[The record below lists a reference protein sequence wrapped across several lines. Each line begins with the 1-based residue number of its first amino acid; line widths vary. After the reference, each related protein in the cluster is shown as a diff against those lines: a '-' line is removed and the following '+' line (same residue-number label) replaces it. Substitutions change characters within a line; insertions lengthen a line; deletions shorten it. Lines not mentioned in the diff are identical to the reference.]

1 MALPLG
7 KVYGTMG
14 AVVAFARALDED
26 MNIYLARHARGGDD
40 GELSESDR
48 QANEHALK
56 HGLRVLSAYTLTH
69 RRENLDYHRG
79 RPQQD
84 DDSCCPRN
92 TDGYPAPP
100 ERHLGSE
107 QEIAVAAQRQSGA
120 VNLEHGPDSWPMQAL
135 KTRGGGRGSEPT
147 TRGPQAAAR
156 V

>member
-56 HGLRVLSAYTLTH
+56 HGLRVLSAYTLRTGEKIWIITEAD
-69 RRENLDYHRG
+69 RSVTTILL
-79 RPQQD
+79 P
-84 DDSCCPRN
+84 
-92 TDGYPAPP
+92 
-100 ERHLGSE
+100 SE
-107 QEIAVAAQRQSGA
+107 Y
-120 VNLEHGPDSWPMQAL
+120 
-135 KTRGGGRGSEPT
+135 
-147 TRGPQAAAR
+147 
-156 V
+156 